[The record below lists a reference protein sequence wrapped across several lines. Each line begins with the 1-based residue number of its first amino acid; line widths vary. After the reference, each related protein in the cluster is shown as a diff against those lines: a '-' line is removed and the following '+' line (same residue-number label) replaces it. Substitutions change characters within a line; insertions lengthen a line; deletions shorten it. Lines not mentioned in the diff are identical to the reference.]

1 MCYACDKMLRLRQNE
16 VNGHPVSEEP
26 KYIKKALM
34 YKLL

>member
-26 KYIKKALM
+26 EIYKKGIDV
-34 YKLL
+34 